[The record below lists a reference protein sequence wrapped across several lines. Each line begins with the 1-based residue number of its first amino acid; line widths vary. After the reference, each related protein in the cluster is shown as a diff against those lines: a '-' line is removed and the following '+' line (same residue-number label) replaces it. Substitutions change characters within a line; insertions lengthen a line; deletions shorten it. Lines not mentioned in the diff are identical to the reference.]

1 MSEGTFKS
9 IDPLKYHVNNVA
21 DLDKDVVTAY
31 KKKDN
36 AAIARLTKN
45 GDQDF
50 HIFICINK
58 DWHAFLL
65 CIPMNENFP
74 DPMGLFSD
82 MPKDDPFAVPDVQ
95 LTWLFEVR
103 FENPEMKLYKIA
115 KDFGLFRDLKKRV
128 KRAFHI
134 GYYKGV
140 KPIALQFAALR
151 AAPHRYNV
159 LLNDCVEFAKEFCV
173 AMLSYCNNY
182 RDLESDVNSRIKQ
195 ATASGLSVEQLSRR
209 VHSSAMVGNTF
220 LEGLEISSIFGGRYS
235 VLLVIAFFVYP
246 IIVSAITAIVVIS
259 FVKKQ

>member
-1 MSEGTFKS
+1 MSEGTFRS
-9 IDPLKYHVNNVA
+9 FDPLKYHVNNVA
-21 DLDKDVVTAY
+21 DLDADVVKAHMNKDVE
-31 KKKDN
+31 
-36 AAIARLTKN
+36 AIDRMTRN

-65 CIPMNENFP
+65 CIPIKENFS

-82 MPKDDPFAVPDVQ
+82 MPADDPFAVPDLQ
-95 LTWLFEVR
+95 LTWMFELK

-115 KDFGLFRDLKKRV
+115 KEFGLFKDLKKRV
-128 KRAFHI
+128 KKAFYI

-140 KPIALQFAALR
+140 KPVALQFAALR

-173 AMLSYCNNY
+173 AMLSYCNNHRELE
-182 RDLESDVNSRIKQ
+182 RDINSKIRH
-195 ATASGLSVEQLSRR
+195 ATASGLSVEHLSRR
-209 VHSSAMVGNTF
+209 VRSSAMVGNTF
-220 LEGLEISSIFGGRYS
+220 LEGFEISTFLGGRYS

-246 IIVSAITAIVVIS
+246 VIVSAITAIIVIS
-259 FVKKQ
+259 FVNKQ